1 MFVQLCT
8 KSVPNALKE
17 HRIYNTLVKQNVF
30 MSVLFIRWFLGSP
43 PSGTYTSFTSPPCF
57 IPPWTFLCLL
67 THQLYSYCLQGRL
80 AYYIKQNLFRWIGVF
95 LRITKKESEW
105 FSIET
110 SPTWYAILKYAR
122 TMINKLRRLDGRG
135 HFKALFTSF
144 SRRAL
149 HKDIGTCSNFKAK
162 YWSFTLLYHNSLW
175 PKNVMLES
183 LMQI

>member
-80 AYYIKQNLFRWIGVF
+80 AYYIKQNLFRWIDF
-95 LRITKKESEW
+95 FCNIYYEKRI
-105 FSIET
+105 
-110 SPTWYAILKYAR
+110 R
-122 TMINKLRRLDGRG
+122 MIFYRNVSVLVCY
-135 HFKALFTSF
+135 FKICQDYD
-144 SRRAL
+144 
-149 HKDIGTCSNFKAK
+149 KQVKAAG
-162 YWSFTLLYHNSLW
+162 WSW
-175 PKNVMLES
+175 PF
-183 LMQI
+183 

>member
-1 MFVQLCT
+1 MVSWFT
-8 KSVPNALKE
+8 ALGDVYKF
-17 HRIYNTLVKQNVF
+17 YQPTLLYPAMEFSMPTNSPV
-30 MSVLFIRWFLGSP
+30 VLLLPTR
-43 PSGTYTSFTSPPCF
+43 PS
-57 IPPWTFLCLL
+57 CLL
-67 THQLYSYCLQGRL
+67 HQTKPFQMNSFFFAICT
-80 AYYIKQNLFRWIGVF
+80 
-95 LRITKKESEW
+95 TKKESEW

-162 YWSFTLLYHNSLW
+162 YWSFPLLYHDSLW

>member
-57 IPPWTFLCLL
+57 IPPWSFLCLL

-80 AYYIKQNLFRWIGVF
+80 AYYIKQNLFRWIDYF
-95 LRITKKESEW
+95 YNMYYKKK
-105 FSIET
+105 FRMIFFIEM
-110 SPTWYAILKYAR
+110 SPTTCDTILKYAR

-144 SRRAL
+144 SRRDL

-162 YWSFTLLYHNSLW
+162 YWSFTLLYHDS
-175 PKNVMLES
+175 
-183 LMQI
+183 